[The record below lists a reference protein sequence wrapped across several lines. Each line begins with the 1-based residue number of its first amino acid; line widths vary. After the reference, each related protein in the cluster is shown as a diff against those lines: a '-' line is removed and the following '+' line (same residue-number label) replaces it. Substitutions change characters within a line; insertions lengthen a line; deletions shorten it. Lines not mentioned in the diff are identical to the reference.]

1 MPEKRKSS
9 NVWRGARAYRWL
21 PFAVDDSL
29 DGAARRARKRW
40 EAGEKSRQME
50 KIYEESKTTM
60 DKPLEGY
67 RVAILAI
74 NGFEEAELVE
84 PRKALESAG
93 AKTTV
98 VAPDGSAVQGM
109 NHSEKGQQVKVDR
122 KLSDAKPDDF
132 DAVLLPGGVV
142 NADNLRMNSDA
153 QQFVKALDAAKK
165 PVAVICH
172 GPWLL
177 ISAGL
182 TKGRHLTSYHT
193 LQDDV
198 RNAGAKWSD
207 EEVVRDANWVSSRKP
222 DDIPAFNREM
232 VRLFSDSSQRPKV
245 QKRAT
250 SGR

>member
-1 MPEKRKSS
+1 MCGKA
-9 NVWRGARAYRWL
+9 RGHTAGS
-21 PFAVDDSL
+21 PSQVDDLL
-29 DGAARRARKRW
+29 DGAARRTRKRW
-40 EAGEKSRQME
+40 DAGEKAGKWR

-67 RVAILAI
+67 RVAILAT

-98 VAPDGSAVQGM
+98 VAPDGGTLQGM

-132 DAVLLPGGVV
+132 DAVLLPGGVA
-142 NADNLRMNSDA
+142 NADSLRMNSDA
-153 QQFVKALDAAKK
+153 QEFVIALDAAKK
-165 PVAVICH
+165 PLAVICH
-172 GPWLL
+172 GSWLL

-182 TKGRHLTSYHT
+182 SKGRHLTSYYT

-207 EEVVRDANWVSSRKP
+207 EEVVRDRNWVSSRKP
-222 DDIPAFNREM
+222 EDIPAFNKEM
-232 VRLFSDSSQRPKV
+232 VLLFSESSQRAKV
-245 QKRAT
+245 QKRAA

>member
-1 MPEKRKSS
+1 M
-9 NVWRGARAYRWL
+9 L
-21 PFAVDDSL
+21 
-29 DGAARRARKRW
+29 
-40 EAGEKSRQME
+40 
-50 KIYEESKTTM
+50 

-67 RVAILAI
+67 RVAILAT

-98 VAPDGSAVQGM
+98 VAPDGGTVQGM

-122 KLSDAKPDDF
+122 KLIDANPDDF
-132 DAVLLPGGVV
+132 DAVLLPGGVA

-153 QQFVKALDAAKK
+153 QQFVIALDAARK

-222 DDIPAFNREM
+222 ADIAAFNKEM
-232 VRLFSDSSQRPKV
+232 IELFFERSQRLKTR
-245 QKRAT
+245 KRAA